1 MDIITEISKRGR
13 RFKLRKSKLISLVYR
28 GASSLESFLSLS
40 PSLNL
45 LPLEP
50 PRDLRSVDELPRLH
64 SRRKISPTPSGTTWF
79 VCLSSSKSVKGN
91 SVFPKI
97 SIDIYY
103 LVRHVQFRLVFLP
116 VLYKKTKYAF
126 ITCRVWTLDYVI
138 SFGQDVVWIWN
149 RIRFPF

>member
-13 RFKLRKSKLISLVYR
+13 RFKLRKSKLISLVYG

-79 VCLSSSKSVKGN
+79 VCLSSSKSVKECLDGLLQTVN
-91 SVFPKI
+91 R
-97 SIDIYY
+97 YGY
-103 LVRHVQFRLVFLP
+103 AMLVLLIVKFLAVLSSLKALRL
-116 VLYKKTKYAF
+116 
-126 ITCRVWTLDYVI
+126 I
-138 SFGQDVVWIWN
+138 Q
-149 RIRFPF
+149 

>member
-1 MDIITEISKRGR
+1 MEISKRGR
-13 RFKLRKSKLISLVYR
+13 RFKLRRSKLISLVYG
-28 GASSLESFLSLS
+28 GASSLESFSSLS

-50 PRDLRSVDELPRLH
+50 PRDLRSLDELPPLH
-64 SRRKISPTPSGTTWF
+64 YHRKISPTLSGTTWF
-79 VCLSSSKSVKGN
+79 VCHSSSKSVKGN

-103 LVRHVQFRLVFLP
+103 VVRHVQFRLIFLP

-126 ITCRVWTLDYVI
+126 ITL
-138 SFGQDVVWIWN
+138 
-149 RIRFPF
+149 